1 MTYIFYVP
9 FGEKTYIA
17 LHPEDPSRET
27 SIDTAEPVEDR
38 LTRDNEER
46 IVALM
51 RSDVYF
57 YFLSYLIHNK
67 IIRFPESLLLELLD
81 TVKRSTHY
89 QQPQEDVSK
98 KRDYNPELFQEVH
111 AIMSHLEADKG
122 KTSPISI
129 QFTDVKKRLCQITIK
144 ACVLKTQ
151 RTLSLDN
158 TLKRGFLNEFQK
170 LTSLCLVK
178 ARKGLHPLDKKKAN
192 TWFPLYNVLFYP
204 EEEGGQRPEYFKAYK
219 RTVCVWNFQN
229 IMKRYYFDIS
239 NCGQTFQE
247 PVELL
252 ADGKVMLEDDGL
264 YCDLSP
270 PAVTLPDD
278 FKSQRL
284 TELQSIQ
291 EGAKK
296 RVMSYNTCVILFDE
310 YIYLLHTLLECKS
323 TAGLSENA
331 WKKVYRAIKNGV
343 KYTSED
349 VMKWMED
356 DKYKNTGD
364 GASAVW
370 TKDGSPSISGEV
382 DGMRAMV
389 AQNMVGV
396 FIQHAPKRRA
406 EDAPPGDAAAKRPR
420 IPNFYETYMNGQL
433 DFIKTIKEAEGL
445 TMNQVN
451 YIKHGYSPQLFRP
464 RIKALLEKLRMDE
477 VQMRLCLQLA
487 LAYPIPHLK
496 GALDPARI
504 HQRNA
509 SLWTEEKYTEIDESL
524 QKFDEVFVAGLMTP
538 TGVELTQ
545 DERVLLKSL
554 YCAHWTFVK
563 NPKMEPLDALYLH
576 LYDRDGWQPLLLTPC
591 ITAVSCLTM
600 ASYNG
605 MPLADFLREPLDK
618 SEGLLDKVSQL
629 NLPRCSTGQQLQEL
643 VQRRRTEG
651 AKITLVMHDVTSE
664 STSMRFKWPLH
675 FEEAQR
681 QQDTEEALSDLQY
694 LALLDAMR
702 RGEAVYG
709 SPGQQAGLLKRYVES
724 LEIPVAWQ
732 FYILEYLPHSPLKL
746 TQSVLWEMLFY
757 FHVHSQAFVQQFP
770 IQLLAKTKFIYENAG
785 VFLLA
790 AMASCYH
797 ATYNFVPLHRK
808 STEIFD
814 QKDAMEKRIRSLQ

>member
-1 MTYIFYVP
+1 
-9 FGEKTYIA
+9 
-17 LHPEDPSRET
+17 
-27 SIDTAEPVEDR
+27 
-38 LTRDNEER
+38 
-46 IVALM
+46 
-51 RSDVYF
+51 
-57 YFLSYLIHNK
+57 
-67 IIRFPESLLLELLD
+67 
-81 TVKRSTHY
+81 
-89 QQPQEDVSK
+89 
-98 KRDYNPELFQEVH
+98 
-111 AIMSHLEADKG
+111 
-122 KTSPISI
+122 
-129 QFTDVKKRLCQITIK
+129 
-144 ACVLKTQ
+144 
-151 RTLSLDN
+151 
-158 TLKRGFLNEFQK
+158 
-170 LTSLCLVK
+170 
-178 ARKGLHPLDKKKAN
+178 
-192 TWFPLYNVLFYP
+192 
-204 EEEGGQRPEYFKAYK
+204 
-219 RTVCVWNFQN
+219 
-229 IMKRYYFDIS
+229 
-239 NCGQTFQE
+239 
-247 PVELL
+247 
-252 ADGKVMLEDDGL
+252 
-264 YCDLSP
+264 
-270 PAVTLPDD
+270 
-278 FKSQRL
+278 
-284 TELQSIQ
+284 
-291 EGAKK
+291 
-296 RVMSYNTCVILFDE
+296 MSYNTCVILFDE

-356 DKYKNTGD
+356 DGYKNTGD

-433 DFIKTIKEAEGL
+433 DFIKTIKETEGL

-477 VQMRLCLQLA
+477 VQMRLYLQLA

-618 SEGLLDKVSQL
+618 SEGLLDKVNGLS
-629 NLPRCSTGQQLQEL
+629 LPGCTKDTEL
-643 VQRRRTEG
+643 LKFINKRRSEG
-651 AKITLVMHDVTSE
+651 ATIKLVMHDVTSE
-664 STSMRFKWPLH
+664 STSMRFQWPLH
-675 FEEAQR
+675 FEEAQGQR
-681 QQDTEEALSDLQY
+681 DTDEALSDLQY
-694 LALLDAMR
+694 LALMDAMR

-709 SPGQQAGLLKRYVES
+709 SPGHQAELLKRYVES
-724 LEIPVAWQ
+724 LEIPFAWQ
-732 FYILEYLPHSPLKL
+732 FFILGYLPQTQMKL

-757 FHVHSQAFVQQFP
+757 FHLHSNLFVDQFP
-770 IQLLAKTKFIYENAG
+770 AQLPQRNKFIYQNAG
-785 VFLLA
+785 YYLLA
-790 AMASCYH
+790 AMATYYH
-797 ATYNFVPLHRK
+797 EKDPFFPSHRK